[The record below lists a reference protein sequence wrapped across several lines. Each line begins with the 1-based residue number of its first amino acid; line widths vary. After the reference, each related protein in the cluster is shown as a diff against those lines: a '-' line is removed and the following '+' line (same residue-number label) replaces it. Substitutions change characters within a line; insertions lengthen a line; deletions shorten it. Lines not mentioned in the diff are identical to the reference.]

1 MCASILCELIYV
13 IIILAIGIPLY
24 GNIQMSMPDFAM
36 NCLNTILIIISFCTI
51 FNFISL
57 ICSEITVAT
66 TISMLLFIAMF
77 IAQGAFAITAT
88 ASPYIIHFDTEGN
101 EIITQE
107 LDPRYPGDAK
117 VKMAKTIYFLIPE
130 GQAMR
135 IGSTETEYLY
145 EMPIYSIIF
154 ISILNIGGIYI
165 FYKKELK

>member
-1 MCASILCELIYV
+1 
-13 IIILAIGIPLY
+13 
-24 GNIQMSMPDFAM
+24 MSMPDFAM

-117 VKMAKTIYFLIPE
+117 VKMAKTDRGHFLTEKRPSRKRKLRK
-130 GQAMR
+130 GAYLSGKQAK
-135 IGSTETEYLY
+135 
-145 EMPIYSIIF
+145 
-154 ISILNIGGIYI
+154 NI
-165 FYKKELK
+165 KKMVQG